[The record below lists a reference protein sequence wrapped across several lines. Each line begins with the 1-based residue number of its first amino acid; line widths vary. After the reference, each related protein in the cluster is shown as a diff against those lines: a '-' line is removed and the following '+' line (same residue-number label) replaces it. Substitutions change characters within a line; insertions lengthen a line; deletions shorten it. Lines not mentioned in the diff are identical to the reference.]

1 MMDHLPEC
9 QRWFTDMPEPDECPA
24 CEILRTCEQR
34 VTDEV
39 TARLTKA
46 YEWVVTDERS
56 RTLDAARE
64 AVLNVTVRKD
74 TSWDHRVC
82 ALAAIDALR
91 EATK

>member
-1 MMDHLPEC
+1 MTL
-9 QRWFTDMPEPDECPA
+9 QRWRWDYHPGRGSTMLPDPNGPWIKHRDLEA
-24 CEILRTCEQR
+24 SWQEAKGAIYAE
-34 VTDEV
+34 
-39 TARLTKA
+39 A
-46 YEWVVTDERS
+46 
-56 RTLDAARE
+56 LDAARE